1 VNDVATLYEALGEK
15 QRSPEHLNELLLN
28 LGKITAKAYKR
39 SVRSCEQL
47 KAVREMLFQV
57 SVEVLCSLIQK
68 TSCIPSFDQQISK
81 NMASKASTIGQDMLS
96 NAGPDDDA
104 VPFNGVETCFIT
116 FPRNIAA
123 VETDIWP
130 PSNLYLGSTFDD
142 DEDSDDEGEVV
153 QKKPSARA
161 AWISYPKPKH
171 MSFANV
177 KTQLESIAQGMSP
190 FIEHFSRLVCWWGR
204 MKDGLEGLKD
214 AFPQLVL
221 DRPMAAADVANGWKG
236 VGDQF
241 AVYIYKA
248 TPIATDYIPHPR
260 NPAQPMPS
268 RLPPL
273 PSVSVAFGMYCLR
286 VLLLIGICILVAK
299 IGDAY
304 KRVF

>member
-1 VNDVATLYEALGEK
+1 
-15 QRSPEHLNELLLN
+15 
-28 LGKITAKAYKR
+28 
-39 SVRSCEQL
+39 
-47 KAVREMLFQV
+47 
-57 SVEVLCSLIQK
+57 
-68 TSCIPSFDQQISK
+68 
-81 NMASKASTIGQDMLS
+81 
-96 NAGPDDDA
+96 

-142 DEDSDDEGEVV
+142 DEDSDDESEVV

-273 PSVSVAFGMYCLR
+273 PSPRSGTPTNGYFDEKKGPDPADKPKPLWKKLCC
-286 VLLLIGICILVAK
+286 VL
-299 IGDAY
+299 
-304 KRVF
+304 